1 MCTVRSVSASE
12 ERKWSLQQRQQHL
25 RRPSA
30 HHLLLRLLRALLTIR
45 LLPLFLACLRLGLHF
60 NLKELRLKLEEFLV
74 QVAHNGEIY
83 A

>member
-1 MCTVRSVSASE
+1 LLRIAARLGWKVQGR
-12 ERKWSLQQRQQHL
+12 
-25 RRPSA
+25 RRPAGRRQGAS
-30 HHLLLRLLRALLTIR
+30 LLLRLLRALLTIR